1 MLYHGYE
8 VTHATLAPLK
18 KLSQVGQ
25 IIYSSPLNPLSYTP
39 FGKSMA
45 AACEVFDRMTKRYD
59 RPEWDIPD
67 TEINGKSVPV
77 AVDIRLCTPFCDLIH
92 FRKEPASGR
101 QPKKTPKV
109 LMIAPLSGHYATL
122 LRGTVRAML
131 PGHDVYMTDWHD
143 AREIPLSLGPFT
155 LDDHIDTLT
164 DFIRF
169 LGPDVHVVAV
179 CQPTAS
185 LLAAVS
191 LMAAEKDPDQ
201 PRSMVLMGGP
211 IDTRVN
217 PTEVNRHAEGKP
229 LSWFEHAVISR
240 VPFPLPGAMR
250 RVYPGFVQL
259 SGFMTMNLDRH
270 IESHVGLYNHLVDG
284 DGDSADQHRD
294 FYDEYLA
301 VMDLPAEFYLQTI
314 ETIFKEHALPK
325 GEMMHHGTLVEPAKI
340 RKTAL
345 MTVEGENDDICG
357 VGQTS
362 AAHGL
367 CSGLAED
374 KKTLYVQKGVGHY
387 GVFNGRRWKTEIQ
400 PRIAAFIADNS

>member
-8 VTHATLAPLK
+8 IAHAAMAPLK
-18 KLSQVGQ
+18 KLSQAGRMV
-25 IIYSSPLNPLSYTP
+25 YSSPYNPLAYTP

-45 AACEVFDRMTKRYD
+45 AGCELFERITRRYD
-59 RPEWDIPD
+59 KPDWDIAD
-67 TEINGKSVPV
+67 TEINGKTIP
-77 AVDIRLCTPFCDLIH
+77 IGIECRLSTQFCDLIH
-92 FRKEPASGR
+92 FHKEKAAGK
-101 QPKKTPKV
+101 QPKV

-122 LRGTVRAML
+122 LRGTVQSML
-131 PGHDVYMTDWHD
+131 PGHDVYMTDWRD
-143 AREIPLSLGPFT
+143 AREVPLASGGFG
-155 LDDHIDTLT
+155 LDDHIDVVA

-179 CQPTAS
+179 CQPTNS

-191 LMAAEKDPDQ
+191 LMAAVGDPDQ

-211 IDTRVN
+211 IDTRIN
-217 PTEVNRHAEGKP
+217 PTEVNRHAESKP
-229 LSWFEHAVISR
+229 LAWFEHAVISR

-270 IESHVGLYNHLVDG
+270 IESHMGLYNHLIDG

-314 ETIFKEHALPK
+314 ETIFKEHALPR
-325 GEMMHHGTLVEPAKI
+325 GLMRHRGTPVEPAKI
-340 RKTAL
+340 KKTAL
-345 MTVEGENDDICG
+345 MTVEGEKDDICG

-367 CSGLAED
+367 CSGLSDER
-374 KKTLYVQKGVGHY
+374 KVKYVQKGVGHY
-387 GVFNGRRWKTEIQ
+387 GVFNGRRWRTEIQ

>member
-1 MLYHGYE
+1 MLYHSYE
-8 VTHATLAPLK
+8 LNHATMAPLK
-18 KLSQVGQ
+18 KLSQAGQ
-25 IIYSSPLNPLSYTP
+25 WFYASPLNPLSYTP

-59 RPEWDIPD
+59 KPEWDISD
-67 TEINGKSVPV
+67 TDVKGKTVPV
-77 AVDIRLCTPFCDLIH
+77 SINTRLCTPFCDLIH
-92 FRKEPASGR
+92 FRKETTAGKR
-101 QPKKTPKV
+101 IGKGPKV

-131 PGHDVYMTDWHD
+131 PEHDVYITDWKD
-143 AREIPLSLGPFT
+143 AREIPLSQGAFT
-155 LDDHIDTLT
+155 LDDHIDTVI

-169 LGPDVHVVAV
+169 LGPDVHVIAV
-179 CQPTAS
+179 CQPTTS
-185 LLAAVS
+185 VLAAVA
-191 LMAAEKDPDQ
+191 LMAAENDPDQ

-211 IDTRVN
+211 IDTRIN

-229 LSWFEHAVISR
+229 LSWFENAVISR

-250 RVYPGFVQL
+250 KVYPGFVQL

-314 ETIFKEHALPK
+314 ETIFKEHCLSR
-325 GEMMHHGTLVEPAKI
+325 GEMTHNSVPVDPSQIK
-340 RKTAL
+340 KTAL

-367 CSGLAED
+367 CTGLAD
-374 KKTLYVQKGVGHY
+374 DRKIAYVQKGVGHY

-400 PRIAAFIADNS
+400 PRIASFIADNA

>member
-1 MLYHGYE
+1 MLYHAHE
-8 VTHATLAPLK
+8 ITHAALAPLK
-18 KLSQVGQ
+18 KLSQAGQ
-25 IIYSSPLNPLSYTP
+25 VIYSSPLNPMSYTP

-45 AACEVFDRMTKRYD
+45 AACEVFDRMTKRYA
-59 RPEWDIPD
+59 RPDWGIAD
-67 TEINGKSVPV
+67 TEINGKTVSITI
-77 AVDIRLCTPFCDLIH
+77 DTRLCTPFCDLIH
-92 FRKEPASGR
+92 FHKENFAAKNTG
-101 QPKKTPKV
+101 KTPKV

-131 PGHDVYMTDWHD
+131 PEHDVYMTDWHD
-143 AREIPLSLGPFT
+143 ARDIPLSQGEFT
-155 LDDHIDTLT
+155 LDDHIDTLV

-169 LGPDVHVVAV
+169 LGPDVHVIAV

-191 LMAAEKDPDQ
+191 LMATENDPDQ

-211 IDTRVN
+211 IDTRIN
-217 PTEVNRHAEGKP
+217 PTEVNKHAEGKP

-250 RVYPGFVQL
+250 KVYPGFVQL
-259 SGFMTMNLDRH
+259 TGFMTMNLDRH
-270 IESHVGLYNHLVDG
+270 IESHMDLYNHLVDG
-284 DGDSADQHRD
+284 DGDSADQHRE

-314 ETIFKEHALPK
+314 ETIFKEHSLPR
-325 GEMMHHGTLVEPAKI
+325 GEMYHRGVLVEPAKI
-340 RKTAL
+340 KKTAL
-345 MTVEGENDDICG
+345 MTVEGEKDDICG

-362 AAHGL
+362 AAHVLCTGL
-367 CSGLAED
+367 SE
-374 KKTLYVQKGVGHY
+374 KRKEMYVQKGVGHY

-400 PRIAAFIADNS
+400 PRIAAFIRDNS

>member
-1 MLYHGYE
+1 M
-8 VTHATLAPLK
+8 
-18 KLSQVGQ
+18 S
-25 IIYSSPLNPLSYTP
+25 
-39 FGKSMA
+39 
-45 AACEVFDRMTKRYD
+45 
-59 RPEWDIPD
+59 
-67 TEINGKSVPV
+67 
-77 AVDIRLCTPFCDLIH
+77 TPFCDLIH
-92 FRKEPASGR
+92 FRKEKSVGKAA
-101 QPKKTPKV
+101 KV

-131 PGHDVYMTDWHD
+131 PEHDVYMTDWHD
-143 AREIPLSLGPFT
+143 ARDIPLSDGAFT
-155 LDDHIDTLT
+155 LDDHIDTLI

-169 LGPDVHVVAV
+169 LGPDVHVIAV

-191 LMAAEKDPDQ
+191 LMAAQNDPDQ

-211 IDTRVN
+211 IDTRIN
-217 PTEVNRHAEGKP
+217 PTEVNDHAEGKP
-229 LSWFEHAVISR
+229 LAWFEHAVISR

-250 RVYPGFVQL
+250 KVYPGFVQL

-270 IESHVGLYNHLVDG
+270 IESHVGLYNHLVEG

-314 ETIFKEHALPK
+314 ETIFKEHSLPK
-325 GEMMHHGTLVEPAKI
+325 GEMTHRGVAVEPAKI
-340 RKTAL
+340 KKTAL

-367 CSGLAED
+367 CTGLAD
-374 KKTLYVQKGVGHY
+374 DRKTLYVQKGVGHY
-387 GVFNGRRWKTEIQ
+387 GVFNGRRWKAEIQ
-400 PRIAAFIADNS
+400 PRIAAFIADNA

>member
-1 MLYHGYE
+1 MLYHNYE
-8 VTHATLAPLK
+8 ITHATLTPLK
-18 KLSQVGQ
+18 KLNQVGQ
-25 IIYSSPLNPLSYTP
+25 WIYSNPYNPLSYTP

-45 AACEVFDRMTKRYD
+45 AACEVFDRVTKRYD
-59 RPEWDIPD
+59 KPDWDIID
-67 TEINGKSVPV
+67 TEINGKKVPINI
-77 AVDIRLCTPFCDLIH
+77 DIRMSTPFCDLLN
-92 FRKEPASGR
+92 FRKEPTGKGA
-101 QPKKTPKV
+101 KAKNPKV

-131 PGHDVYMTDWHD
+131 PEHDVYMTDWHD
-143 AREIPLSLGPFT
+143 ARDIPLAQGSFD
-155 LDDHIDTLT
+155 LDDHIDTVI

-169 LGPDVHVVAV
+169 LGPDVHVIAV

-191 LMAAEKDPDQ
+191 LLAAENDPAQ
-201 PRSMVLMGGP
+201 PSSMVLMGGP
-211 IDTRVN
+211 IDTRIN
-217 PTEVNRHAEGKP
+217 PTEVNNHAESKP

-240 VPFPLPGAMR
+240 VPFPLAGAMR
-250 RVYPGFVQL
+250 KVYPGFVQL
-259 SGFMTMNLDRH
+259 SGFMTMNMDRH
-270 IESHVGLYNHLVDG
+270 IESHMGLYNHLVEG

-314 ETIFKEHALPK
+314 ETIFKEHALPR
-325 GEMMHHGTLVEPAKI
+325 GLMTHRGVSIDPSKI
-340 RKTAL
+340 SKTAL
-345 MTVEGENDDICG
+345 MTVEGEKDDICG

-362 AAHGL
+362 AAHAL
-367 CSGLAED
+367 CSGLADD

-400 PRIAAFIADNS
+400 PRIAAFIAKNS

>member
-1 MLYHGYE
+1 MLYHAHE
-8 VTHATLAPLK
+8 ITHATLTPLK
-18 KLSQVGQ
+18 KLSQIGQ
-25 IIYSSPLNPLSYTP
+25 VMYSSPLNPLSYTP

-45 AACEVFDRMTKRYD
+45 AACELFDRMTKRYD
-59 RPEWDIPD
+59 RPEWDIDD
-67 TEINGKSVPV
+67 TEINGKTVPV
-77 AVDIRLCTPFCDLIH
+77 SIDIRLCTPFCDLIH
-92 FRKEPASGR
+92 FRKEPTSAKR
-101 QPKKTPKV
+101 AKKTPKV

-131 PGHDVYMTDWHD
+131 PEHDVYMTDWHD
-143 AREIPLSLGPFT
+143 AREIPVSLGAFT
-155 LDDHIDTLT
+155 LDDHIDTLI
-164 DFIRF
+164 DFMRF
-169 LGPDVHVVAV
+169 LGPDVHVIAV

-185 LLAAVS
+185 LLAAVA

-211 IDTRVN
+211 IDTRIN
-217 PTEVNRHAEGKP
+217 PTEVNKHAEGKP

-250 RVYPGFVQL
+250 TVYPGFVQL

-301 VMDLPAEFYLQTI
+301 VMDLPSEFYLQTI
-314 ETIFKEHALPK
+314 ETIFKEHSLPK
-325 GEMMHHGTLVEPAKI
+325 GEMMHRGTKVNPAKI
-340 RKTAL
+340 KKTAL

-362 AAHGL
+362 AAHSL
-367 CSGLAED
+367 CSGLAKD